1 MKGRELINTQRMRRQ
16 SRIKGTPR
24 VASLGLTLLQDT
36 ISEKLSFLLADW
48 LRLARW
54 KTSRRIY
61 LKSDPFQSILSPSV
75 SAQEAL
81 SNHNKAMIPLFSQ
94 PVNHSSQCHTPSPS
108 AGLCSAAPPAGLS
121 SSARLHSFTNLNIS
135 PTSNYHQK
143 NGDFVYAGTHRTRL
157 FVV

>member
-36 ISEKLSFLLADW
+36 ISEKLGFLLADW

-54 KTSRRIY
+54 ETSRRIC

-75 SAQEAL
+75 SAREAL
-81 SNHNKAMIPLFSQ
+81 SNHNKAMIPLFNQ
-94 PVNHSSQCHTPSPS
+94 PVNHSNQPHTPSPS
-108 AGLCSAAPPAGLS
+108 SGLCSAALPAGLS

-143 NGDFVYAGTHRTRL
+143 IGIL
-157 FVV
+157 FMRVHTVV